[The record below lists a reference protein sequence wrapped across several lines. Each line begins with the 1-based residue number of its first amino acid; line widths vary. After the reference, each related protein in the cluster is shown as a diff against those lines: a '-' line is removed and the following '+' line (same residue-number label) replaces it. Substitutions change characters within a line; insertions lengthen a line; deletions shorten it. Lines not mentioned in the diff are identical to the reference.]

1 VEIENVKMP
10 GRYITT
16 GETIMNWQKPLLLA
30 AATWNVLG
38 GASALIDPAQHFAQM
53 YTASLSLDQPLQLFF
68 YRGVWINVIAWGIAY
83 FIAAFVPTAR
93 VTVFAAGAVG
103 KFAYFVACVALFSS
117 GVGNAALL
125 ATGLADLVFA
135 TLFAIAV
142 LQMRK
147 TNDAVQRW
155 GWHSG
160 KSGNAG

>member
-1 VEIENVKMP
+1 
-10 GRYITT
+10 
-16 GETIMNWQKPLLLA
+16 MNWQKPLLLV

-93 VTVFAAGAVG
+93 VAVFAAGAAG
-103 KFAYFVACVALFSS
+103 KFAYFVACVAAFSS

-125 ATGLADLVFA
+125 ATGLVDLVF
-135 TLFAIAV
+135 TMLFAIAV

-147 TNDAVQRW
+147 TSDAVQRL
-155 GWHSG
+155 GWRSG